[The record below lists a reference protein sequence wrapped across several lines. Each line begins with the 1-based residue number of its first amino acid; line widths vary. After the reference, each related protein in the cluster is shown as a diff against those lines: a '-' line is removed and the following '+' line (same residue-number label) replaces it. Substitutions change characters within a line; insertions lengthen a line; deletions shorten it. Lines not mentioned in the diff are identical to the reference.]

1 MDRGG
6 STLSVMIYI
15 KFMTTNPFQSVNQGP
30 QSGKLDPIG
39 NNIYVESIRDV
50 QKANDDKIVGEIYTY
65 EHERLVQIHQKRL
78 RTTTWCVHVTKK
90 FITGKNQQDD

>member
-1 MDRGG
+1 
-6 STLSVMIYI
+6 MIYN
-15 KFMTTNPFQSVNQGP
+15 KFMTTNPIQSVNQGP

-50 QKANDDKIVGEIYTY
+50 QKANDDKIVGKIYTY
-65 EHERLVQIHQKRL
+65 DRTNNKRAEHERLVQIHQKRL